1 MVKIVMDSAGD
12 IPEEWLSEYDI
23 QIIPINIQFE
33 EKTYLQGVNLSNDD
47 FYRLANTSGVIPKTS
62 QPTPHQFV
70 EFYKKIASAGD
81 TIFSLHVTSKL
92 SGTFNSALMAAQEL
106 KNKLNIIPIDSG
118 AGSVAMGFMC
128 KEIRLLERAG
138 ASVQAILNR
147 LDVIRKNVNIVLTL
161 DSLEYARRSGRVKAL
176 QAAIAALV
184 NIKPIIIL
192 KDGTLDMRERVR
204 SRQSALNRVI
214 EIIQERVDDRLV
226 NIAVVHAQSL
236 EAARQLM
243 QKVRDT
249 FHINELVLSELSI
262 GVAANLGPGTI
273 GIIAYEVS

>member
-47 FYRLANTSGVIPKTS
+47 FYRLAKTSGVIPKTS

-70 EFYKKIASAGD
+70 EFYKKIATAGD
-81 TIFSLHVTSKL
+81 TILSLHVTSKL

-106 KNKLNIIPIDSG
+106 KNKLNVIPIDSG
-118 AGSVAMGFMC
+118 SGSVAMGFMC

-138 ASVQAILNR
+138 ASVQAILDR

-161 DSLEYARRSGRVKAL
+161 DSLEYARRSGRVRAL